1 MPELPD
7 IVVYILALEK
17 RILGQKLEQVRV
29 ASPFLLR
36 TAVPPLQAVEGRA
49 IVKLRRMGKRICI
62 GLEGDL
68 WLVLHLMIAGRLHWK
83 QRGVKLA
90 RPRGLAAFDFPN
102 GSLLWTEAGT
112 QKRASLHVVAGEEN
126 LRALDPGGLEVL
138 EANVDQFAAVLRSAN
153 HTLKRAL
160 TDPRLFSGI
169 GNAYSDEILWQAQ
182 LSPMQL
188 TQKLSDED
196 VTRLYEAVRSTL
208 TRWVLQLRADSGDAF
223 PEKVTAFREGMAVHG
238 RYKEPCPR
246 CGKPIQRIRYAGNEA
261 NYCPQCQTGGK
272 LLADRALSRLLR
284 DDWPKTL
291 EQLETLVEDRRRQ
304 GPA

>member
-7 IVVYILALEK
+7 IVAYIEALDR
-17 RILGQKLEQVRV
+17 RIVGQRIESIRI

-36 TAVPPLQAVEGRA
+36 TAVPPLKAAEGKT
-49 IVKLRRMGKRICI
+49 VTQLRRMGKRICI
-62 GLEGDL
+62 GLEDDL

-83 QRGVKLA
+83 ERGAKLA
-90 RPRGLAAFDFPN
+90 RPHGLAAFDFPH
-102 GSLLWTEAGT
+102 GTLLWTEAGS

-138 EANVDQFAAVLRSAN
+138 DSNLDWFAAALTREN

-160 TDPRLFSGI
+160 TDPHLFSGI

-188 TQKLSDED
+188 SQKLKPEE
-196 VTRLYEAVRSTL
+196 VQRLFEAVKATL
-208 TRWVLQLRADSGDAF
+208 TNWVSQLRNETGDTF
-223 PEKVTAFREGMAVHG
+223 PEKVTAFRKEMAVHG
-238 RYKEPCPR
+238 KYKQPCPR

-261 NYCPQCQTGGK
+261 NYCPHCQTNDK

-291 EQLETLVEDRRRQ
+291 EQLETMVEKRKKV
-304 GPA
+304 

>member
-7 IVVYILALEK
+7 IIAYIDALEK
-17 RILGQKLEQVRV
+17 RILGQRLEQVRMV
-29 ASPFLLR
+29 SPFLLR
-36 TAVPPLQAVEGRA
+36 TAAPPIRAAEGKT
-49 IVKLRRMGKRICI
+49 VKQLRRMGKRICI

-83 QRGVKLA
+83 ERGAKVA
-90 RPRGLAAFDFPN
+90 RPRGLAAFDFQR
-102 GSLLWTEAGT
+102 GTLLWTEAGS

-126 LRALDPGGLEVL
+126 LSALDPGGLEVL
-138 EANVDQFAAVLRSAN
+138 DADAEQFAARLKSAN

-169 GNAYSDEILWQAQ
+169 GNAYSDEILWEAQ

-188 TQKLSDED
+188 TQKLKGEE
-196 VTRLYEAVRSTL
+196 VQRLYEAIRSTL
-208 TRWVLQLRADSGDAF
+208 TKWVTQLRNESAESF
-223 PEKVTAFREGMAVHG
+223 PEKVTAFRKEMAVHG
-238 RYKEPCPR
+238 KYKEPCPR

-261 NYCPQCQTGGK
+261 NYCPHCQTGDK

-284 DDWPKTL
+284 DDWPQTL
-291 EQLETLVEDRRRQ
+291 EQLETMVDKRRQ
-304 GPA
+304 AG